1 MAQRREL
8 VEVAQPQLLEDIFPY
23 EMPPRIVFEG
33 KAFEEIDGKVV
44 EFDPKAMLVRDIRI
58 TDTTFRDGQ
67 QARPPYTVEQ
77 TRRLYEYLARISGP
91 KGVIRQTEFF
101 LFTHKDRA
109 ACEACIGVG
118 ARYPEVT
125 GWIRADAGDLSNV
138 EKLGLKETGVL
149 CSCSDYHIFYKLRK
163 TRRQI
168 MDLYLGVVHAALDA
182 GIRPRCH
189 LEDIT
194 RADIDGF
201 VVPFV
206 TKLTQISEG
215 LPEHLKVKVRLCDTL
230 GFGISYPGAA
240 LPRSIP
246 KLVYRMTNDAGVP
259 SDRLEWHGHNDFHKV
274 HINAA
279 TAWLYGVD
287 SVNATLFGIGERTGN
302 PPLEGAVFEYI
313 GIKGTLDGMDTR
325 AITEAAHYYEHEV
338 GTRLPDNMPFVGRH
352 FNTTRAGI
360 HADGLW
366 RDERIYNV
374 FNTEALLGRGPD
386 VAITDKSGADGVAL
400 WVNDFLGLKGDRR
413 LSKIKLHR
421 ICRWVTDQYT
431 DGRTTVISD
440 EEMTEQVRLHLPDS
454 YAARVS
460 PKLQRP

>member
-1 MAQRREL
+1 MARRREL
-8 VEVAQPQLLEDIFPY
+8 VEVTEPALFEDIFPY

-33 KAFEEIDGKVV
+33 KVFEEIDGKVV
-44 EFDPKAMLVRDIRI
+44 EFDPRTLLKRDIRM

-67 QARPPYTVEQ
+67 QSRPPYTVSQ
-77 TRRLYEYLARISGP
+77 TRHLYEYLARISGR

-101 LFTHKDRA
+101 LYTAKDRE
-109 ACEACIGVG
+109 ACEACMAVG

-125 GWIRADAGDLSNV
+125 GWIRADVGDLANV
-138 EKLGLKETGVL
+138 EKLGLKETGIL
-149 CSCSDYHIFYKLRK
+149 CSCSDYHVFYKLRK

-168 MDLYLGVVHAALDA
+168 LDHYVGVVKATLDA

-194 RADIDGF
+194 RADIAGF
-201 VVPFV
+201 VVPLV
-206 TKLTQISEG
+206 IALVKATEDA
-215 LPEHLKVKVRLCDTL
+215 PEHMKVKVRLCDTL
-230 GFGISYPGAA
+230 GYGIGYPGVA

-246 KLVYRMTNDAGVP
+246 KLVYRMTHDAGVP

-274 HINAA
+274 HINGA

-287 SVNATLFGIGERTGN
+287 AVNATLFGIGERTGN
-302 PPLEGAVFEYI
+302 PPLEGAVFEYAAI
-313 GIKGTLDGMDTR
+313 RGTLDGMDAH
-325 AITEAAHYYEHEV
+325 AITEAARYYEREI
-338 GTRLPDNMPFVGRH
+338 GYRLPDNYPFVGRH

-366 RDERIYNV
+366 RDERIYNI
-374 FNTEALLGRGPD
+374 FDTEKLLGRGPN

-400 WVNDFLGLKGDRR
+400 WVNQFLGLEGDER
-413 LSKIKLHR
+413 LSKIKLHK

-440 EEMTEQVRLHLPDS
+440 EEMVEQIRQHLPQHYKTHLHPQFQS
-454 YAARVS
+454 E
-460 PKLQRP
+460 